1 MYEQDEEDYNDAL
14 DAWDSFANYA
24 EEMYKNDIN
33 PFTGEK
39 YED

>member
-1 MYEQDEEDYNDAL
+1 MDEDEYNDAL
-14 DAWDSFANYA
+14 DAFDRIANWA
-24 EEMYKNDIN
+24 EKLMEDDIN

>member
-14 DAWDSFANYA
+14 DAYNKFVEYA
-24 EEMYKNDIN
+24 EKMFEDGIN

-39 YED
+39 YND

>member
-1 MYEQDEEDYNDAL
+1 MDEDEYNDAL
-14 DAWDSFANYA
+14 DAYNKFLDYA
-24 EEMYKNDIN
+24 KRMFEDDIN